1 MTFLYI
7 LLAVYIVA
15 VNFYSFWLVKTQ
27 REEVESGDRS
37 KGDSKILI
45 AALLGGATA
54 IYASMFAFRYRLES
68 ILLMIL
74 IPVLAV
80 LNIYTFFLGFRGI
93 YLFI

>member
-7 LLAVYIVA
+7 LLAVYILA
-15 VNFYSFWLVKTQ
+15 VNFYSFWLVKTL
-27 REEVESGDRS
+27 REEVESGDHS
-37 KGDSKILI
+37 KGDSKLLI

-54 IYASMFAFRYRLES
+54 IYASMFAFRYRLGS